1 MKMLQLPMSL
11 NNLNH
16 ELRTPLIAI
25 LEAIA
30 LLNNIEANPEQK
42 LCLKDL
48 QSSVH
53 SLLNLVDKLSSCA
66 KEIDIQQSCQNNVN
80 YPASNITVLLVEDT
94 YMVQVV
100 HKRMLENLGLRVE
113 IAASGEEALNKIN
126 TTAYDLIF
134 MDIGLPGMSG
144 IETATKIR
152 QLASPKKD
160 TPIIALTAFVDKKT
174 QQACLEAGIDS
185 FESKPTTQEKL
196 SELVDYFCSET
207 LAVANA

>member
-16 ELRTPLIAI
+16 ELRTPLVAI
-25 LEAIA
+25 LEAVA
-30 LLNNIEANPEQK
+30 LLNNEEACPEQK
-42 LCLKDL
+42 LCVKNL

-53 SLLNLVDKLSSCA
+53 SLLNLVDKISSCA
-66 KEIDIQQSCQNNVN
+66 KEIEVQQFCQNNVN
-80 YPASNITVLLVEDT
+80 FPTSNITVLLVEDT
-94 YMVQVV
+94 YMIQVV
-100 HKRMLENLGLRVE
+100 HKRMLEDLELRVE

-134 MDIGLPGMSG
+134 MDIGLPGISG

-174 QQACLEAGIDS
+174 QLACLEAGIDS
-185 FESKPTTQEKL
+185 FESKPTTPEKL
-196 SELVDYFCSET
+196 SELVDYFCKET